1 MYVGVD
7 DRKKLQSVVWQ
18 RRKILVRYTKAMD
31 ITKNRRL
38 AGASVL
44 PYSCDPAHSN
54 IYFLLGNEKKL
65 PRWNDANKWS
75 DFGGSP
81 KKNESESECAGREF
95 HEETVAAVRWDD
107 KENDQR
113 NFFVRQSSLPIIRD
127 LEKGNFSFKMI
138 TLIDDDRYYATYVKQ
153 VPFDGSVHRRTNNL
167 LNGLNRMRTDIK
179 SGGKHTLSSFEKH
192 TLADHPSVRLN
203 VNDEAVGVS
212 KDFLEKQSI
221 QWLSIAQVQESL
233 HSERLRQPYVF
244 RDSFRQRMKVVLDQF
259 EDEFARLNL
268 SEKFSAAPYKRI
280 DHGSSIQAYPIKP
293 TKPDPIDRAAV
304 RIEFDVGPAKHSV
317 FEQPAPATDRC
328 QQQNVAV
335 GEPAPEVCGH
345 PFGAP
350 AAENPVPGGAGES
363 PWFLRDAGGLATA
376 LSEPGP

>member
-1 MYVGVD
+1 MWEWMTE
-7 DRKKLQSVVWQ
+7 KLQSVVWQ

-179 SGGKHTLSSFEKH
+179 SGGEHTLSSFEKH
-192 TLADHPSVRLN
+192 PRRPPLRPPERERRGCRRLEGLFG
-203 VNDEAVGVS
+203 EAVDPVALDRAGPRVAPLG
-212 KDFLEKQSI
+212 K
-221 QWLSIAQVQESL
+221 AAPAV
-233 HSERLRQPYVF
+233 RV

-280 DHGSSIQAYPIKP
+280 DHGSSIQAYPSSLQSLTQSTEQQLESSSMSGQRNIQSSNSLP
-293 TKPDPIDRAAV
+293 RRPIDANSKMLPLENPRQKFVA
-304 RIEFDVGPAKHSV
+304 IHLGH
-317 FEQPAPATDRC
+317 
-328 QQQNVAV
+328 QQQKIQCPVAQV
-335 GEPAPEVCGH
+335 RVLG
-345 PFGAP
+345 F
-350 AAENPVPGGAGES
+350 
-363 PWFLRDAGGLATA
+363 FRDAGGLATA